1 MICMV
6 GVNFGY
12 VDITIWDNAEKA
24 QCGLFVFWP
33 GRFTQMALTYKKIAA
48 NLAYAAK
55 LSQVGFGSPP
65 KLSTAKTIFD
75 TVLPSPTLIS
85 NVIRDHFTKGLNPRL
100 QYNWQQT

>member
-1 MICMV
+1 
-6 GVNFGY
+6 
-12 VDITIWDNAEKA
+12 
-24 QCGLFVFWP
+24 
-33 GRFTQMALTYKKIAA
+33 MALAYKKIAA

-75 TVLPSPTLIS
+75 TVLPSPTLIG
-85 NVIRDHFTKGLNPRL
+85 NVIRDHIAKGLNRRL